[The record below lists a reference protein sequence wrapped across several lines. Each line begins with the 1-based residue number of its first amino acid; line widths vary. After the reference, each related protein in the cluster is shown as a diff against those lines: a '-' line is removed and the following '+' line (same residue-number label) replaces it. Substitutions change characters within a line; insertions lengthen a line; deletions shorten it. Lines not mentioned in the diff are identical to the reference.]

1 MVIASFVHGGP
12 DAAAVGVDDVAPGFG
27 VVVALGTAE
36 LQAAKTKTLSPHP
49 MNTPTFECLVDR
61 AGSRFPEGPCTL
73 TSRYELKSVDV
84 PPTGKPLGGV
94 SPTCDHARN
103 VGTRPRVVRWISP
116 HCRRKG
122 S

>member
-1 MVIASFVHGGP
+1 MASLVQGGP
-12 DAAAVGVDDVAPGFG
+12 DAAAVGFDDVAPGFG
-27 VVVALGTAE
+27 VVVARGTAE
-36 LQAAKTKTLSPHP
+36 LQAANAKTLSPHP
-49 MNTPTFECLVDR
+49 INAPIFEWLLDR
-61 AGSRFPEGPCTL
+61 AGSRFPDGPRTL

-84 PPTGKPLGGV
+84 PPSGKPLGGV

-103 VGTRPRVVRWISP
+103 VGTRPRAVRWISP

>member
-1 MVIASFVHGGP
+1 VVIASFVHGGP
-12 DAAAVGVDDVAPGFG
+12 DADAVGFDDVALDFG
-27 VVVALGTAE
+27 AVVALGTAE
-36 LQAAKTKTLSPHP
+36 LQAAKAGMTSPHP
-49 MNTPTFECLVDR
+49 INAPTFECLVAR
-61 AGSRFPEGPCTL
+61 AGPRFPEGPRTL
-73 TSRYELKSVDV
+73 TSHYGLKSVDV

-103 VGTRPRVVRWISP
+103 VGTRPRAVRWINP